1 VLRVFEPLRQDEGI
15 VDGKTQRTTALSGK
29 EGHKGKEQRLK
40 GTGKK
45 GKILVTRNIGLILPF
60 LL

>member
-1 VLRVFEPLRQDEGI
+1 M
-15 VDGKTQRTTALSGK
+15 GKTQRTAALSGK
-29 EGHKGKEQRLK
+29 EGHEGKRRRKKIK